1 MVTAHSKHTQD
12 AQFHT
17 GASVHIR
24 NVSGA
29 SLHKSP
35 PQKWHHY
42 SMQYFHVP
50 ATVLQSSSAG
60 GNSSAPMPESREQ
73 VESSMGSC
81 SCNCLRCCLAWFT
94 AQKSWE
100 KSKGT
105 GTMPWDHL
113 ALSGKEAGGK
123 GPLLPWHRSCVRSD
137 GLCSPAGVDSCFHL
151 SVPHALVQR
160 LRVNT
165 RK

>member
-50 ATVLQSSSAG
+50 ATVLQSSWAG

-81 SCNCLRCCLAWFT
+81 SCTVLGVAWHGLQPKNPGRKAKAQAQCHGT
-94 AQKSWE
+94 AQLSLE
-100 KSKGT
+100 KRLGEKDLCFPGT
-105 GTMPWDHL
+105 GPV
-113 ALSGKEAGGK
+113 SGLMAYA
-123 GPLLPWHRSCVRSD
+123 PLQVWTAVFTS
-137 GLCSPAGVDSCFHL
+137 LCLTLLCRG
-151 SVPHALVQR
+151 
-160 LRVNT
+160 
-165 RK
+165 